1 MPNRNSTVPN
11 LDLSS
16 FKTETKKDKVS
27 SPLTPNGQSSDG
39 LSPLTPRSPKSAS
52 SSPLFKGATIRPVTQ
67 EATSPTLPLSPHT
80 APAEPLTPGITA
92 IPQHFP
98 SPKDSKH
105 SRDASKSFFGN
116 LKAPKSSHK
125 SQRSDSSENSTEP
138 PKSRG
143 SSRERRTPMTTKTY
157 ESTPD
162 LLGALAQANE
172 SEMTSEYLFL
182 RLHLFHLTIISQM
195 VVQGR
200 VRSHRILR
208 KSVQI

>member
-1 MPNRNSTVPN
+1 MPNRTSTVPN

-16 FKTETKKDKVS
+16 FKTESKKDKIS
-27 SPLTPNGQSSDG
+27 SPLTPNDQSSDG
-39 LSPLTPRSPKSAS
+39 PSPLTPRSPKSAS

-67 EATSPTLPLSPHT
+67 DSDSKATSPTIPLSPHT
-80 APAEPLTPGITA
+80 APTEPLTPGITA

-98 SPKDSKH
+98 SKDSKH
-105 SRDASKSFFGN
+105 TRDASKSFFGN

-143 SSRERRTPMTTKTY
+143 SSRERRIPMTTKTY

-162 LLGALAQANE
+162 LLGALAQTNE
-172 SEMTSEYLFL
+172 TEKTSEF
-182 RLHLFHLTIISQM
+182 
-195 VVQGR
+195 
-200 VRSHRILR
+200 
-208 KSVQI
+208 